1 MDNRSR
7 SQVNM
12 TRHQKIACTFLLF
25 IFTFVSVAQE
35 KQKYLDQRQ
44 LDAVADQLIA
54 NFERLDAIS
63 IDVRDR
69 SRSVKWDTYKNWLRT
84 SISQAINWTD
94 FVLSI
99 DSFHYEITNLHSYVE
114 VAKEIRTFS
123 QKEGHHGLLSHLAI
137 PTHN

>member
-1 MDNRSR
+1 
-7 SQVNM
+7 M

-35 KQKYLDQRQ
+35 KKKYLDQRQ

-69 SRSVKWDTYKNWLRT
+69 SRSVK
-84 SISQAINWTD
+84 
-94 FVLSI
+94 
-99 DSFHYEITNLHSYVE
+99 
-114 VAKEIRTFS
+114 
-123 QKEGHHGLLSHLAI
+123 
-137 PTHN
+137 